1 MVIQTKMFSFRIKRQ
16 AAKQK
21 KKTKQ
26 KKKKIDFPS
35 EVEMTVV
42 QL

>member
-16 AAKQK
+16 AAKK
-21 KKTKQ
+21 KKK

-35 EVEMTVV
+35 EVEITVV